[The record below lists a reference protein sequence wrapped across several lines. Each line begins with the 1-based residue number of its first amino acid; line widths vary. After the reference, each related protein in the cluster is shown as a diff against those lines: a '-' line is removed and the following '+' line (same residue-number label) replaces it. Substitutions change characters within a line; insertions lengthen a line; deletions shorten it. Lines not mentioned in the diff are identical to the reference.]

1 MLILGRKSGDFH
13 RVIDTPEYVNGTKAI
28 ANGENCVLIIKMP
41 KKKEEDKAKI
51 IKVQTK

>member
-1 MLILGRKSGDFH
+1 MLRRKSGDFH

-28 ANGENCVLIIKMP
+28 ANSENGVLIIRMP
-41 KKKEEDKAKI
+41 KNKEDKAKI